1 MLEIK
6 TTTQFERDLKLLKKR
21 GYNLKLLKNVID
33 TLADGKKLEAKYKD
47 HFLQGNCS
55 FFKECHIK
63 PDWLLIYRID
73 NNMLI
78 LTLLRTGTHS
88 DLF

>member
-33 TLADGKKLEAKYKD
+33 ALANGKKLEAKYKD
-47 HFLQGNCS
+47 HFLQGNYS
-55 FFKECHIK
+55 YFKECHIK